1 MPSSC
6 SPSSSP
12 PSSSSSTLTPRR
24 KLTTTLLLIFSL
36 LSRLFKT
43 LIFSIFTS
51 FMDDFFD
58 FGSSSSSAA
67 ADDADDFLLRSARR
81 RRLAGSSPP
90 SVLSLRHDRLFFVP
104 LKWWEDAKVSE
115 YKSREGVLYT
125 ASSSDD
131 DLAEAEVST
140 SNDIVLRL
148 KKQCG
153 GSCVYDNDDDE
164 KGGNDVEE
172 DDQGELFS
180 GREFALI
187 SESMW
192 FKALKWHSHNF
203 CSRPS
208 KDKGVTLHAEDYS
221 DREVFPLQVRL
232 SVLRETLSLLV
243 KISPMDN
250 SLRCYERACQIFD
263 TECGPVHIW
272 DFSGQM
278 TQFFE
283 GFGPMLP
290 NGGLD
295 HAVEEVLLELQ
306 VYGFRYFCEGKQ
318 VRKAE
323 SAEQEGSRSEVP
335 YSSFSTK
342 LNGIASNDVPSPLG
356 SLHSCDKGYGETGIL
371 GLTGLVNLGNT
382 CFMNSA
388 IQCLAHTPEIVDY
401 FLGDYK
407 KEINYENP
415 LGMNGELALAFGDL
429 LRKLWVPGG
438 MPVAPKLFKYT
449 LENFAPQFSG
459 YNQHDSQELLSF
471 LLDGLHEDLNRVK
484 HKPYIEAIDAVG
496 RPDEMVADEYWR
508 NHLARNNSIIVD
520 MCHGQYRSTLVC
532 PICKRVSVTFDP
544 FMYLSLPLPSTT
556 MRTMTVTIIST
567 DGSSLPS
574 SVTVT
579 VPKCGR
585 CEDLVH
591 ALGTS
596 CSLRDDETLLVA
608 EVYNHLILR
617 FLEDPFDSLALIRDG
632 DCLVAYRLPKERESC
647 QLVVFINERSESY
660 VSYGKERSCGKFGIP
675 FVARVSNLANGYQI
689 RDEYMKLFRPFL
701 NMDVDDYDD
710 VESSDTNPAK
720 MEASMLSS
728 DDSLSSDEE
737 ARADLHI
744 CSNFQFHFTDER
756 GIMRGHRIKLSKPLN
771 FTGDTEKLNVLVS
784 WPENMVGRYDTSHLS
799 LLPEVFRRNFST
811 FKMQES
817 VSLYKC
823 LEGFL
828 KEEPLGP
835 EDMWYCP
842 SCKQH
847 QQASKKLD
855 LWRLPEILVVHLK
868 RFSYSRFLKNKLETF
883 VDFPID
889 KLDLAGFLA
898 HKNSQH
904 LDCYRLFAVSNHY
917 GSLGGGH
924 YTALAYHGSRWYEFN
939 DSLVEPIKVEDVKS
953 SAAYVLFYRRISDT
967 HSDTNCQI

>member
-1 MPSSC
+1 MPSSS
-6 SPSSSP
+6 SPSST
-12 PSSSSSTLTPRR
+12 PSSSSSTLTRRR
-24 KLTTTLLLIFSL
+24 KLTTTLVFIFSF

-43 LIFSIFTS
+43 LILSLFTS

-67 ADDADDFLLRSARR
+67 VDGGDDTDDFFLRRARR

-90 SVLSLRHDRLFFVP
+90 SVLSLRQDRLFFVP
-104 LKWWEDAKVSE
+104 LKWWKDSKVSE
-115 YKSREGVLYT
+115 CKSREGVLFT
-125 ASSSDD
+125 SDD
-131 DLAEAEVST
+131 AEAEAEVST

-153 GSCVYDNDDDE
+153 GNGVYDDDDDDE
-164 KGGNDVEE
+164 KGGNNVEE
-172 DDQGELFS
+172 DDQREVFS

-192 FKALKWHSHNF
+192 FKALKWHSDSF
-203 CSRPS
+203 CSRSS
-208 KDKGVTLHAEDYS
+208 KDKGVTLHAEDYI

-232 SVLRETLSLLV
+232 SVLRQTLSLLV

-250 SLRCYERACQIFD
+250 SLRCYERASQIFD

-272 DFSGQM
+272 DFSGHM

-295 HAVEEVLLELQ
+295 HAVEE
-306 VYGFRYFCEGKQ
+306 
-318 VRKAE
+318 
-323 SAEQEGSRSEVP
+323 
-335 YSSFSTK
+335 
-342 LNGIASNDVPSPLG
+342 
-356 SLHSCDKGYGETGIL
+356 
-371 GLTGLVNLGNT
+371 
-382 CFMNSA
+382 
-388 IQCLAHTPEIVDY
+388 
-401 FLGDYK
+401 
-407 KEINYENP
+407 
-415 LGMNGELALAFGDL
+415 GELALAFGDL
-429 LRKLWVPGG
+429 LRKLWVPDG

-484 HKPYIEAIDAVG
+484 HKPYIEAIDAAG

-556 MRTMTVTIIST
+556 MRTMTVTVIST

-579 VPKCGR
+579 VPKCGS

-596 CSLRDDETLLVA
+596 CSLRDDETLLLA
-608 EVYNHLILR
+608 EVYNNLILH
-617 FLEDPFDSLALIRDG
+617 FMEDPSDSLALIRDN
-632 DCLVAYRLPKERESC
+632 DCLVAYRLPKERENC
-647 QLVVFINERSESY
+647 QLVVFIHERSD
-660 VSYGKERSCGKFGIP
+660 RTFGIP
-675 FVARVSNLANGYQI
+675 FVARVSNLVNGYHI

-710 VESSDTNPAK
+710 IENSDINPAK

-728 DDSLSSDEE
+728 DDSLSSDDE

-744 CSNFQFHFTDER
+744 SSDFQFHFTDER
-756 GIMRGHRIKLSKPLN
+756 GIIRGRRIKLSKPLN
-771 FTGDTEKLNVLVS
+771 FTGGTEKLNVLVS
-784 WPENMVGRYDTSHLS
+784 WPENMVGQYDTSNLS
-799 LLPEVFRRNFST
+799 PSPEVFRRKFST

-917 GSLGGGH
+917 GGLGGGH
-924 YTALAYHGSRWYEFN
+924 YTALVYHGSRWYEFN
-939 DSLVEPIKVEDVKS
+939 DSLVEPIREGDVKT

-967 HSDTNCQI
+967 HADDT